1 VTASDWGTCPHRG
14 GPLITWETIMEMG
27 SKHPVQVLVRCPNE
41 GCDYDEFRT
50 TPQAAEADLRA
61 LLEELS

>member
-1 VTASDWGTCPHRG
+1 
-14 GPLITWETIMEMG
+14 MERG